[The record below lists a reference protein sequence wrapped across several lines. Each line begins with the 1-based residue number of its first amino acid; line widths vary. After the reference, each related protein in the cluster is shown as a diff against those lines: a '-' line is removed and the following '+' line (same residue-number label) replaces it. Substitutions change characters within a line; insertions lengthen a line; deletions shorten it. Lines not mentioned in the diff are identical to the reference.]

1 MTLFLTP
8 ATPAMAID
16 LAGLGALQGRTP
28 EAAPPSTRIAILASE
43 HACCYDHKS
52 PAILAA
58 LRPMLGDWRARARC
72 VGAGRP
78 WPGRLVMPL
87 GSVSVIAAV

>member
-28 EAAPPSTRIAILASE
+28 EAAPPSTRIAILA
-43 HACCYDHKS
+43 
-52 PAILAA
+52 A

-72 VGAGRP
+72 VGAGRS

>member
-28 EAAPPSTRIAILASE
+28 EAAPPSTRIANLASE

-72 VGAGRP
+72 AGAGRS